1 MSNRRH
7 IMMMKFSSARAAG
20 RGTRAVLVGGG
31 AVLLNLAVASAA
43 TPPAGDSK
51 PDPFNLLDHDSNGLI
66 SYSEAQSDPALTR
79 EFNDLDKD
87 KDGELDKGEF
97 AQFEAQGLTDRPGIL
112 PPEPSEHVE
121 KAPPL
126 PPETR

>member
-1 MSNRRH
+1 VL
-7 IMMMKFSSARAAG
+7 SA
-20 RGTRAVLVGGG
+20 GG

-43 TPPAGDSK
+43 ATAPAGDDK

-66 SYSEAQSDPALTR
+66 SYSEANADPALSR

-87 KDGELDKGEF
+87 KSGELDKSEF

-112 PPEPSEHVE
+112 PPEPSERTE

>member
-1 MSNRRH
+1 
-7 IMMMKFSSARAAG
+7 MMTKCSSARAAS
-20 RGTRAVLVGGG
+20 RGARAVLGAGS
-31 AVLLNLAVASAA
+31 AVLLNLAVASAV
-43 TPPAGDSK
+43 TSPAGDNK

-66 SYSEAQSDPALTR
+66 SYSEAKSDPALTR
-79 EFNDLDKD
+79 EFNDLDKN

-97 AQFEAQGLTDRPGIL
+97 AQFEAQGLTNQPGIL